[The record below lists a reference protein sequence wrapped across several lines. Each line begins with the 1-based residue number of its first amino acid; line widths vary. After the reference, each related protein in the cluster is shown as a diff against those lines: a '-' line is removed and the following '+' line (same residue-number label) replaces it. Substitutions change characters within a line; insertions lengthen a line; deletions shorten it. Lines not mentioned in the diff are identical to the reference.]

1 MTKEC
6 KKARNAVLIP
16 LAILIGLI
24 MLCSSC
30 MSTYTTCPAY
40 ASNET
45 EAIHEDL
52 TQEEYN
58 ELVAQEYSS
67 DCENC
72 DEID

>member
-1 MTKEC
+1 M
-6 KKARNAVLIP
+6 KKLLTITT
-16 LAILIGLI
+16 IL
-24 MLCSSC
+24 
-30 MSTYTTCPAY
+30 STLVGCGSANYLPCPAY
-40 ASNET
+40 SSNNYYET